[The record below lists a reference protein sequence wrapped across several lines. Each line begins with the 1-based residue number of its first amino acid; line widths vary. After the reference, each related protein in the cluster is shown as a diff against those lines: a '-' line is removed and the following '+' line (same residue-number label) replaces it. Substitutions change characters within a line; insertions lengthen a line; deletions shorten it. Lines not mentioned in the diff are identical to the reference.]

1 MAPKG
6 EDNSVFVLC
15 DREILYHGMLCV
27 SAIGVIITQA
37 TILNFYIIAFFRGY
51 RHHVATYFWFL
62 GDLFIVCLFAISFT
76 TAYRY
81 IHMRRKFSGNRTLSE
96 KNIQQKIRRSIY
108 KHVLWLSPVYCGTL
122 PFAFLS
128 WLAYSVYLV
137 GKVGVIF
144 NSEIPAFMTNFT
156 AIELSFTNDPANNL
170 GSNLLKV
177 TIGLS
182 ALVFIIMLQAH
193 HNHDP
198 DSPHSGYISGI
209 CHNTAVEVFDSV
221 TLLSLIIVQDK
232 DSHFSKIWNF
242 DGVIIVL
249 SSLNLI
255 LPTLALY
262 GLSMSDFGRN
272 LERIVP
278 IKVIHQLILLLL
290 INIPFLGVRIYLWTV
305 FNYELSLFVVKNLC
319 YIFMLSHSLYPGM
332 VKVTKRFILQPA
344 SKLPALAITTTEQL
358 SQMELTTIRSSSGKG
373 SKRSSR
379 YSEDFNVC
387 FLVDMSS
394 PGPT

>member
-255 LPTLALY
+255 LPTLAL
-262 GLSMSDFGRN
+262 
-272 LERIVP
+272 
-278 IKVIHQLILLLL
+278 
-290 INIPFLGVRIYLWTV
+290 TV

-379 YSEDFNVC
+379 YSEDFN
-387 FLVDMSS
+387 DMSS